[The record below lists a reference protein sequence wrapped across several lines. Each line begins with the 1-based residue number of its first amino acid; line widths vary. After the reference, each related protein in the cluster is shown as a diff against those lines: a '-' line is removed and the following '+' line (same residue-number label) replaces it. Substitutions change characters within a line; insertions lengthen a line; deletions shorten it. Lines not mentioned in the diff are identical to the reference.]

1 MRSFQ
6 PLTVVLAAALALTAC
21 SKTSTTTTTTET
33 DATATSAA
41 ATMAAES
48 PAATAPAQSPGAASP
63 AAGNGATIFA
73 TNCSSCHQADGKGVA
88 GAFPPLVGNPTVN
101 GDPKTVI
108 HIVKYGLTGKISVGG
123 HDYNGIMPPWG
134 THLSNADIADVITY
148 VRGSWGNTGSPVTE
162 ADVAG
167 VQK

>member
-6 PLTVVLAAALALTAC
+6 TLTLILAAGLVLTAC
-21 SKTSTTTTTTET
+21 SKTSSTTTTTENN
-33 DATATSAA
+33 ASATSAA

-48 PAATAPAQSPGAASP
+48 PGATMAAAS
-63 AAGNGATIFA
+63 AAGGNGAKIFA
-73 TNCSSCHQADGKGVA
+73 TNCSSCHQSDGKGVV
-88 GAFPPLVGNPTVN
+88 GSFPPLVGNPTVN

-108 HIVKYGLTGKISVGG
+108 HIVKYGLTGKISVAG
-123 HDYNGIMPPWG
+123 HDYNGMMPPWG
-134 THLSNADIADVITY
+134 TQLSNADIADVVTY

-167 VQK
+167 VSK